1 MSGSFIIMH
10 STSSLQSCSQQ
21 NTQWQQLTLQ
31 YSHFRRDKMSKEPRE
46 LTLRKGRFDKSVI
59 YKVEKH
65 SSVIF
70 KLAPEFLEDETVSI
84 FINYPEDGSQ
94 FDRDKY
100 QDIFKVKSSRRKIIT
115 KITISPLR
123 AREK

>member
-1 MSGSFIIMH
+1 
-10 STSSLQSCSQQ
+10 
-21 NTQWQQLTLQ
+21 
-31 YSHFRRDKMSKEPRE
+31 MSKEPRE
-46 LTLRKGRFDKSVI
+46 LTLSKGRFDKSVI

-65 SSVIF
+65 NSVIF

-100 QDIFKVKSSRRKIIT
+100 QDIFKVKSRRRKIIT

>member
-115 KITISPLR
+115 RTISPLR